1 MSDGQQALDGLRAH
15 PAGFDLV
22 LMDIHMPVMDGLTA
36 TRAIRDYEK
45 EGGAHL
51 PVVAMSAEAMAGDR
65 ARCEAAGMDH
75 YLSKPIDEKELL
87 AVIARLAQTLARQ
100 APTAGSGDDRKDAN
114 VNVDMDL
121 SVFDRAAAL
130 DRVGGD
136 LELLIELA
144 GMFMEDY
151 PQLLAEIE
159 GALRNGD
166 SDALRQSAHTL
177 KGAVGNFSAQ
187 NAYDAAYA
195 LEQIGRSGDLGEAT
209 GAYRVLK
216 QELERLQPMLGALV

>member
-1 MSDGQQALDGLRAH
+1 VFMSVQMRD
-15 PAGFDLV
+15 
-22 LMDIHMPVMDGLTA
+22 MDGLTA

-45 EGGAHL
+45 EGGVHL

-75 YLSKPIDEKELL
+75 YLSKPIDEQELL
-87 AVIARLAQTLARQ
+87 AVTARLAQGLTQYA
-100 APTAGSGDDRKDAN
+100 AAGPGGERKDAN

-151 PQLLAEIE
+151 PQILAEIE
-159 GALRNGD
+159 SALRNGD
-166 SDALRQSAHTL
+166 SDALSASAHTL

-187 NAYDAAYA
+187 NAYDAAFA
-195 LEQIGRSGDLGEAT
+195 LEQIGRSGDLSEAT
-209 GAYRVLK
+209 SAYRVLK
-216 QELERLQPMLGALV
+216 QELERLQPMLGSLV